1 MTQLVRYDAMISA
14 ISECHKIDEVK
25 TLHDKALALE
35 LYAKQAMNVDAERKA
50 SEIRLRAERRA
61 GELMLK
67 MQKEPGKRT
76 DVTLTN
82 GGSRSEFAEA
92 LSSANIP
99 RQTAQRWQELANVP
113 KEKFE
118 DALRDKEKKPT
129 TTGILKA
136 VNGKTKMDDDAL
148 WLWGRIRDFER
159 EKIIERDPAEL
170 FDGMTQTMQDDVLRI
185 LPNMIDW
192 LKEFLK

>member
-1 MTQLVRYDAMISA
+1 
-14 ISECHKIDEVK
+14 
-25 TLHDKALALE
+25 
-35 LYAKQAMNVDAERKA
+35 
-50 SEIRLRAERRA
+50 
-61 GELMLK
+61 MLK

-118 DALRDKEKKPT
+118 EALREPDKKPT
-129 TTGILKA
+129 TTGVLETLRPQDYLKIGSRA
-136 VNGKTKMDDDAL
+136 GPLGQFCRRRPDNPVQSLSRLNET
-148 WLWGRIRDFER
+148 
-159 EKIIERDPAEL
+159 
-170 FDGMTQTMQDDVLRI
+170 
-185 LPNMIDW
+185 
-192 LKEFLK
+192 